1 MLQTLTMDGR
11 EAGKWRFS
19 ELSTKGRHLLGGHVV
34 VSSFDGFHRGHQA
47 LVQHAKRTA
56 SAAGGSV
63 VALLFDA
70 AADEAKARTPLAPG
84 DETVQRLRLQG
95 GADVVALGFASS
107 ASWLECQALCELLR
121 EFAPKSITIGANF
134 RFGPRSSIGA
144 QTLASM
150 VRSFGISTT
159 VVETVTCKACGP
171 VTAANIRRHLAAGD
185 IRSANSLLG
194 RNWCIEGPVVHGFKR
209 GRELGF
215 PTANVRPGHRLDLAH
230 AIYAVRV
237 YAGERALDGVA
248 CYGTRPQFDDGAPE
262 LEVHIL
268 DFKGDLYGQQL
279 RVEFVAHQRP
289 ELKFSG
295 VDDLVRQ
302 MEIDRAEA
310 RELLSA

>member
-11 EAGKWRFS
+11 EAGTWRFS

-47 LVQHAKRTA
+47 LMHHAKQV
-56 SAAGGSV
+56 SAADGSPV

-70 AADEAKARTPLAPG
+70 ASDDARTPLAQG
-84 DETVQRLRLQG
+84 EEVARRLRLQG
-95 GADVVALGFASS
+95 GANVVALGFASN

-121 EFAPKSITIGANF
+121 EFAPKSITVGANF
-134 RFGPRSSIGA
+134 RFGPKSSIGS
-144 QTLASM
+144 QVLASM
-150 VRSFGISTT
+150 ARSFAISTT
-159 VVETVTCKACGP
+159 VMETVACEECGP
-171 VTAANIRRHLAAGD
+171 ITAANIRQHLAAGD
-185 IRSANSLLG
+185 IQAANRLLG
-194 RNWCIEGPVVHGFKR
+194 RNWTIEGPVVHGYKR

-215 PTANVRPGHRLDLAH
+215 PTANVQPLHRLDLAH

-237 YAGERALDGVA
+237 YAGERVLDGVA
-248 CYGTRPQFDDGAPE
+248 CYGTRPQFDDGAPA

-268 DFKGDLYGQQL
+268 DFAGDLYGQRL

-289 ELKFSG
+289 ELKFSC

-310 RELLSA
+310 RELLAA